1 MTHGVVDRSS
11 DVGGF
16 TVDVIVSL
24 QQEDIYLV
32 MIM

>member
-16 TVDVIVSL
+16 IVDVIVSL
-24 QQEDIYLV
+24 QQEDIW
-32 MIM
+32 